1 MVLHYAYK
9 GKPMKVVVSDINGR
23 TYGKRSFSIP
33 KIAAYSGLLSTIVIV
48 IVLAWG
54 ADGLL

>member
-1 MVLHYAYK
+1 
-9 GKPMKVVVSDINGR
+9 MKVVVSDIDGR

-54 ADGLL
+54 AGGLL